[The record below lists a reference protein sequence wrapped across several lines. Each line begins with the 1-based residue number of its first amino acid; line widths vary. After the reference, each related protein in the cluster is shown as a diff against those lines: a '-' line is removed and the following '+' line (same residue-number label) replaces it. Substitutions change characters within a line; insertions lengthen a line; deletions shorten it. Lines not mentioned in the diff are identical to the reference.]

1 MKHFS
6 DIKEV
11 HYSIDLDSLILKM
24 SEVYE
29 TIPKKW
35 KSSFEMPWILFD
47 IFGGLKMANKIFI
60 FKRGERRNL
69 ETSVISI
76 PGTAREKKNPF

>member
-11 HYSIDLDSLILKM
+11 HCSIDLDSLILKM

-47 IFGGLKMANKIFI
+47 IFGGLKI

>member
-29 TIPKKW
+29 TIPKK
-35 KSSFEMPWILFD
+35 
-47 IFGGLKMANKIFI
+47 
-60 FKRGERRNL
+60 
-69 ETSVISI
+69 
-76 PGTAREKKNPF
+76 